1 MTVVAGAAELLDA
14 WEAGW
19 DRTPLERGLAL
30 LAAGTGRT
38 PGELA
43 HLNVGQRDRA
53 LFELRAALF
62 GSSLDGVATCPEC
75 GTDVEV
81 SFDQEQLLDPPS
93 SAPCRLPT
101 SADVAAA
108 LSERDPCEAL
118 VGRCSEAEDA
128 EKTAAAWAAADPLVD
143 VELCLA
149 CPDCGREWA
158 ESFDIVSYLW
168 SELDGWCRRT
178 LLEVHDLAAAYG
190 WTEPQ
195 VLALSAWRRQCY
207 LGLVRS

>member
-1 MTVVAGAAELLDA
+1 TPSTGGA
-14 WEAGW
+14 
-19 DRTPLERGLAL
+19 
-30 LAAGTGRT
+30 
-38 PGELA
+38 
-43 HLNVGQRDRA
+43 
-53 LFELRAALF
+53 
-62 GSSLDGVATCPEC
+62 C
-75 GTDVEV
+75 
-81 SFDQEQLLDPPS
+81 
-93 SAPCRLPT
+93 
-101 SADVAAA
+101 
-108 LSERDPCEAL
+108 
-118 VGRCSEAEDA
+118 CSEARRSSSATNAGRSAPSPGHELA
-128 EKTAAAWAAADPLVD
+128 GVVTDPLVD

-149 CPDCGREWA
+149 CPDCGLEWA

>member
-1 MTVVAGAAELLDA
+1 MTVPAGAAELLDA
-14 WEAGW
+14 WETGW

-30 LAAGTGRT
+30 LSAGTGR
-38 PGELA
+38 PSAELA
-43 HLNVGQRDRA
+43 RLTIGQRDRA

-62 GSSLDGVATCPEC
+62 GSGLDGVSTCPEC

-81 SFDQEQLLDPPS
+81 SFDQGQLLGPPS
-93 SAPCRLPT
+93 PAPYRLPT

-108 LSERDPCEAL
+108 LSDPDPCGAL
-118 VGRCSEAEDA
+118 VDGCSKGAGAE
-128 EKTAAAWAAADPLVD
+128 ETAASWAQADPLLD
-143 VELCLA
+143 VELCLS
-149 CPDCGREWA
+149 CPDCGHEWA

-178 LLEVHDLAAAYG
+178 LLEVHDLATAYG
-190 WTEPQ
+190 WNEPQ
-195 VLALSAWRRQCY
+195 VLALSPWRRQCY

>member
-1 MTVVAGAAELLDA
+1 MTVVAGAPELLDA

-19 DRTPLERGLAL
+19 DRTPLERGLAM
-30 LAAGTGRT
+30 LAAGTGR
-38 PGELA
+38 PAAELA
-43 HLNVGQRDRA
+43 RLTIGQRDRA

-62 GSSLDGVATCPEC
+62 GPALDGVSNCPDC
-75 GTDVEV
+75 DTDVEV
-81 SFDQEQLLDPPS
+81 SFDQGQLLGPPLQ
-93 SAPCRLPT
+93 APYRLPT

-108 LSERDPCEAL
+108 LADGDPCDAL
-118 VGRCSEAEDA
+118 VGRCSDAAAEQVV
-128 EKTAAAWAAADPLVD
+128 AAWAAADRLLD
-143 VELCLA
+143 VELCLS
-149 CPDCGREWA
+149 CPDCGRAWV

-195 VLALSAWRRQCY
+195 VLALSAWRRRCY